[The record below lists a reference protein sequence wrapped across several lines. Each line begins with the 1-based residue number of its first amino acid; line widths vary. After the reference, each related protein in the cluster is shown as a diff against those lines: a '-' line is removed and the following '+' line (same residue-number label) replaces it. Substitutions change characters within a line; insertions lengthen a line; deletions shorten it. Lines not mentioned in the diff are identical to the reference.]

1 MSTIQKKNANFIQLL
16 HSIVGLVS
24 FILII
29 FLVLTGLLLNHREE
43 LSLYEKYPTN
53 PVVLWLYGFQ
63 EKDEEADE
71 DYIETP
77 PTWEKVVTAFHGGRF
92 FGKPINLLV
101 DVIGVIILFQT
112 ITGLYIWL
120 KKLRANKA
128 P

>member
-1 MSTIQKKNANFIQLL
+1 MSTIQKKNSNFIQLL

-24 FILII
+24 SILII
-29 FLVLTGLLLNHREE
+29 FLVLTGLLLNHRNE

-53 PVVLWLYGFQ
+53 SVVLWLYGFQ
-63 EKDEEADE
+63 EKAEADE

-101 DVIGVIILFQT
+101 DVIGALILFQI

-120 KKLRANKA
+120 KKLRANKES
-128 P
+128 